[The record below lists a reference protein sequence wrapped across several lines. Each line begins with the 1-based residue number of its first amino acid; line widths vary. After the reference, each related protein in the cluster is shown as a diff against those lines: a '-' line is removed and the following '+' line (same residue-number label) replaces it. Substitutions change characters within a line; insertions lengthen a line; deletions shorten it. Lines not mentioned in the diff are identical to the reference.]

1 MNNNVS
7 LTDDELSVIVTSLE
21 LTLKSY
27 EGYIEKGNQV
37 DVATAQVVKDARQLF
52 DRLNKD
58 YF

>member
-27 EGYIEKGNQV
+27 DGYIAKGNQV
-37 DVATAQVVKDARQLF
+37 DATTLQTVEDARRLF
-52 DRLNKD
+52 DRLNKE